1 MFDRDIWQE
10 IFHSIKNNKLRTF
23 LTGFSVAWAI
33 FILVLLL
40 GSVNGMKNGFTGQF
54 ADDANNSIIVRTGL
68 TSKAYAGFEAD
79 RRIQLRNDD
88 VAYISKSFPKDVEY
102 ITPIMNR
109 GATTRFKSETGSYS
123 IRAVNPEHLFIDKTK
138 ITEGRYLNDNDLYKS
153 AKVAVLGRKIV
164 EDLYKKDSALGSFVE
179 INGLPYKVVGIFE
192 EEGRDDNAE
201 RIIYAPITTMQR
213 IYGQTD
219 EINQI
224 SLTYN
229 PNFDLT
235 QALNF
240 SDRLEALLKRR
251 HKVDPDD
258 QAAVRVFNY
267 AQIFSDISNF
277 TTGLSTMSIIVGALI
292 LLAGVVAIGN
302 IMVFIIKERTKEI
315 GVRKALGAEPW
326 QIIKLVLLESIF
338 TTVLAGFFGM
348 LFASL
353 ILAIIGPNIDTPAFA
368 NPSVSIS
375 TVVTAT
381 IILVVAGVLAGLIP
395 SIKAAN
401 VKPIV
406 ALSDK

>member
-54 ADDANNSIIVRTGL
+54 ADDANNSIIIRTGS

-88 VAYISKSFPKDVEY
+88 VEYISKSFPKDVEY
-102 ITPIMNR
+102 ITPVMFK
-109 GATTRFKSETGSYS
+109 GATTRYKSETGSYS
-123 IRAVNPEHLFIDKTK
+123 LRGVNPNYLLIDKTRL
-138 ITEGRYLNDNDLYKS
+138 TEGRYINDNDLYKS
-153 AKVAVLGRKIV
+153 SKVAVVGKKIV
-164 EDLYKKDSALGSFVE
+164 EDLYKKDSVLGSFLE
-179 INGLPYKVVGIFE
+179 INGLPYKVIGVFE

-201 RIIYAPITTMQR
+201 RTIYAPVTTMQR

-235 QALNF
+235 QALSF
-240 SDRLEALLKRR
+240 SERLENLLKRR

-353 ILAIIGPNIDTPAFA
+353 ILGIIGPNIDTPAFA

>member
-33 FILVLLL
+33 FILVMLL

-54 ADDANNSIIVRTGL
+54 ADDANNSIIIRTGL
-68 TSKAYAGFEAD
+68 TSEAYAGFEAE

-88 VAYISKSFPKDVEY
+88 VEYISKSFPKDVEY

-109 GATTRFKSETGSYS
+109 GATTRYKSETGSYS
-123 IRAVNPEHLFIDKTK
+123 MRAVNPEHLFIDKTK

-153 AKVAVLGRKIV
+153 SKVVVIGKKIV
-164 EDLYKKDSALGSFVE
+164 EDLYKKDSVLGSFLE
-179 INGLPYKVVGIFE
+179 INGLPYKVIGVFE
-192 EEGRDDNAE
+192 EDGRDDNAE
-201 RIIYAPITTMQR
+201 RTIYAPITTMQR

-219 EINQI
+219 ELDQI

-235 QALNF
+235 EALSF
-240 SDRLEALLKRR
+240 SERLENLLKRR
-251 HKVDPDD
+251 HKVHPDD

-277 TTGLSTMSIIVGALI
+277 TSGLSTMSIIVGALI

-353 ILAIIGPNIDTPAFA
+353 ILAAIGPNIDTPAFA

-381 IILVVAGVLAGLIP
+381 IILVVAGVFAGLIP